1 MNRRERAG
9 LLLALTT
16 ALISGVA
23 VFLNGYGVRAVKD
36 ATVYT
41 TGKNTVSALALL
53 ALAAVWSLR
62 ARHPVTP
69 PVGVRQSLG
78 LGLIGVIGGSVPF
91 VLFFEGLARESSTN
105 AAFLQ
110 KTLVVWVSLLAVP
123 VLRERLGWLQT
134 AAIGLL
140 VVGQAMAGGSLSAV
154 VHMPFG
160 SGEAMILVATVLWAA
175 EVVLAKRLLGAL
187 SSWTVGL
194 SRMVLGSALLVGWL
208 AVRGRLGALLA
219 LDADQWRWVVVTGVL
234 LAAYVATWFAALA
247 RAQAVDVTAVLVVGA
262 PVTAAL
268 AALVEHAALRPQLG
282 GLALIALGGVLVLA
296 ARLWQPHRPVV
307 AR

>member
-36 ATVYT
+36 PTVYT
-41 TGKNTVSALALL
+41 TGKNTVSALSLL

-62 ARHPVTP
+62 ARHPLTR
-69 PVGVRQSLG
+69 PVGVRRSLG
-78 LGLIGVIGGSVPF
+78 LALIGVIGGSVPF

-110 KTLVVWVSLLAVP
+110 KTLVVWVSVLAVP
-123 VLRERLGWLQT
+123 LLRERLGGLQS

-160 SGEAMILVATVLWAA
+160 SGEAMILGATLLWAV

-187 SSWTVGL
+187 SPWTVGL
-194 SRMVLGSALLVGWL
+194 SRMVLGSTLLVGWL
-208 AVRGRLGALLA
+208 AVRGRLGALAA
-219 LDADQWRWVVVTGVL
+219 LDAGQWSWVVVTGVL

-268 AALVEHAALRPQLG
+268 AAVVQHAPLRPQLG
-282 GLALIALGGVLVLA
+282 GLALIALGCGLFLA
-296 ARLWQPHRPVV
+296 TRLWQPRRPAV